1 MITLV
6 TSAAY
11 VNAEMTAEFG
21 KLPPAFLPLGTRRL
35 IEQQK
40 EQIGTLDTDDLYLSL
55 PENFHVSAKDA
66 ELLAELGVEVIPVP
80 EGLSLGNSVLHCLR
94 YLCVTGPVRILHGD
108 TLLDGEGSKEHNLWA
123 TSHVANGYSWG
134 YAFVDDGRIVGVAQD
149 GQSTAE
155 EQLTDVLIGYFT
167 FSDGASLSRALQY
180 SNGDFLTALSRY
192 AMQHDVR
199 ALPFESWSDCGHLQ
213 TYYQAR
219 RAHASA
225 RAFNELLIDRGLVKK
240 TSNQADK
247 LKAEAA
253 WLQSLPPTL
262 LPFAARLT
270 HAGEEEGRFS
280 YTTEYEYLPTLQE
293 LFVFGRLEP
302 KAWEGILAACCTCLE
317 EFAAVPV
324 SDAPEDSLVRLV
336 SAKTFDRLSIFE
348 RDRGIDLSGDC
359 VLNAVPLPS
368 CWRIAEEMASII
380 AKAPLRV
387 GNVMHG
393 DFCFSNILY
402 NSRTSRIRLIDPRG
416 TIDGG
421 MVTIGGDLRYD
432 MAKLAHSV
440 LGRYDLLIAGRY
452 SLSSAVGQRISFD
465 LDLPGNETSAPL
477 ERALLGS
484 SVAGVSFD
492 DSAVNAALV
501 SLFLSMLPLH
511 ADRPDRQMA
520 FLANALR
527 LYQLCFEDKR

>member
-1 MITLV
+1 
-6 TSAAY
+6 
-11 VNAEMTAEFG
+11 
-21 KLPPAFLPLGTRRL
+21 
-35 IEQQK
+35 
-40 EQIGTLDTDDLYLSL
+40 
-55 PENFHVSAKDA
+55 
-66 ELLAELGVEVIPVP
+66 
-80 EGLSLGNSVLHCLR
+80 
-94 YLCVTGPVRILHGD
+94 
-108 TLLDGEGSKEHNLWA
+108 
-123 TSHVANGYSWG
+123 VANGYSWG

-149 GQSTAE
+149 GQSPAE
-155 EQLTDVLIGYFT
+155 ERLTDVLTGYFT
-167 FSDGASLSRALQY
+167 FSDSVSLSRALQY

-199 ALPFESWSDCGHLQ
+199 ALPLESWSDCGHLQ

-225 RAFNELLIDRGLVKK
+225 RAFNELQIDRGLVKK

-253 WLQSLPPTL
+253 WLRSLPPTL

-270 HAGEEEGRFS
+270 HAGEEAGRFS

-293 LFVFGRLEP
+293 LFVFGRLDP
-302 KAWEGILAACCTCLE
+302 KAWDGILAACCACLE

-324 SDAPEDSLVRLV
+324 SDAPEDSLVRLA
-336 SAKTFDRLSIFE
+336 SIKTFDRLSTFE
-348 RDRGIDLSGDC
+348 RDRGIDLSSDC
-359 VLNAVPLPS
+359 VLNAVTLPS

-380 AKAPLRV
+380 AKAPQRTAS
-387 GNVMHG
+387 VMHG

-416 TIDGG
+416 TIDGD
-421 MVTIGGDLRYD
+421 MVTIGGDPRYD

-452 SLSSAVGQRISFD
+452 SLASSVGKSISFD

-477 ERALLGS
+477 ERSLYS
-484 SVAGVSFD
+484 TSVNGITFD
-492 DSAVNAALV
+492 DPAVSAALV

-527 LYQLCFEDKR
+527 LYQLCFEDKK